1 MEIEE
6 PGIAYGKQKFTME
19 EYLTM
24 ERRSEQK
31 HEYFN
36 GEIFAISGAGERHNV
51 IFSNLFGELAYK
63 LKGNPCRPYGSDLRI
78 HIPEN
83 TLYTYPDISIICR
96 DIVTDQKDDDNVI
109 QPSILIEILS
119 PSTKNYD
126 RGTKFKLY
134 RDIPS
139 LKEYILIDSE
149 AISVEIFRLH
159 ENGHWQLDEYK
170 NPDEFLKLFTIEFE
184 ITLKEIYQG
193 TKLF

>member
-1 MEIEE
+1 MEIKE
-6 PGIAYGKQKFTME
+6 PAIAYGKQKFTME

-24 ERRSEQK
+24 ERSSEQK

-36 GEIFAISGAGERHNV
+36 GDIFAMSGAGERHNV

-63 LKGNPCRPYGSDLRI
+63 LKGNHCRPYGSDLRI

-119 PSTKNYD
+119 
-126 RGTKFKLY
+126 LL
-134 RDIPS
+134 
-139 LKEYILIDSE
+139 LKTMTVAPNLSCTE
-149 AISVEIFRLH
+149 ISRH
-159 ENGHWQLDEYK
+159 
-170 NPDEFLKLFTIEFE
+170 
-184 ITLKEIYQG
+184 
-193 TKLF
+193 